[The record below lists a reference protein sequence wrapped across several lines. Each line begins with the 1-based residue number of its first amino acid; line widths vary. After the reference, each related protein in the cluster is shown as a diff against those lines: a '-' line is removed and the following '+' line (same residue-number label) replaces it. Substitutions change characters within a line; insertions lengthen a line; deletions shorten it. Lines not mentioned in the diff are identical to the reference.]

1 LEGGVSGLD
10 EVREGLGNRLSALA
24 NVVSRHEFGNEAFY
38 LGETKF
44 AALTDR
50 ALVLHLPAR
59 EITEALKTRQAR
71 PFVSVG
77 ALNRHGWIEIPL
89 SGGTPLQADL
99 WIGAAYRAAQHSH
112 RRSRAKKPAPA
123 RRLKKS
129 TGTGTPSSTNRS

>member
-1 LEGGVSGLD
+1 VSGLT

-50 ALVLHLPAR
+50 ALVLHLPAK

-77 ALNRHGWIEIPL
+77 ALNRHGWVEIAL
-89 SGGTPLQADL
+89 TGAAPLQVDI

-112 RRSRAKKPAPA
+112 RRSRGRKPAPA
-123 RRLKKS
+123 RRLKKPAGARAPTS
-129 TGTGTPSSTNRS
+129 PSKS